1 MSSSERLYEYRDRT
15 GSCGDKEPVM
25 QPGQVEGSIGLSSRE
40 CPDEAHQ
47 YIIRGSHATTS
58 GSIVGHVGQP
68 NLREVD
74 SVPSLKGPNNE
85 DTGMIEP
92 SHAGLVVGRK
102 I

>member
-58 GSIVGHVGQP
+58 GSIVEPVGQQ